1 LRSQYYR
8 TQLNKINVAWYEDIA
23 KIGGTAPKGFVIT
36 PGPDGKPEAIAIAS
50 LAITK
55 AYSEANV
62 LRAMT
67 ATPEALGKIT
77 DEARWR
83 QIAELHSADA
93 DLDSGS
99 VALIRRQNPTL
110 SEKEFAA
117 MLQKFHELIALDT
130 VRNEYLLHTK
140 LYPWLL
146 RDPSRTD
153 LEKFNEKVYA
163 ELFLTPGSDPWLGLL
178 TKDAYLGIDNAG
190 VR

>member
-1 LRSQYYR
+1 MP
-8 TQLNKINVAWYEDIA
+8 T
-23 KIGGTAPKGFVIT
+23 T
-36 PGPDGKPEAIAIAS
+36 GPNGRLEAITIMP

-55 AYSEANV
+55 AYSEANA

-67 ATPEALGKIT
+67 ATPEGLGKIT
-77 DEARWR
+77 DEAAW
-83 QIAELHSADA
+83 QKIAALHASVAV
-93 DLDSGS
+93 LDSGS
-99 VALIRRQNPTL
+99 IALIRRQNPAL
-110 SEKEFAA
+110 SQADFAA
-117 MLQKFHELIALDT
+117 MLKKFQELIALDT

-178 TKDAYLGIDNAG
+178 SKDAYVGIDNGG
-190 VR
+190 VK